1 MLKKMKKQLCSNGS
15 NELNR
20 SAIAEIDLKQ
30 SVVPDVV
37 IPLGNGREIR
47 LIPVDSIRFRRRNYR
62 RMDARTWQAL
72 DRSFE
77 KFGLFSAIIV
87 CKGSGGDYYMVDGH
101 HRLEMAK
108 KKGYKWI
115 PAFVFPEDVDLRD
128 LDLAMLAFN
137 ITAEVDP
144 DPYVELISDLAK
156 DEAVVDD
163 LSLFTGMDFDT
174 IKKLTEEYDYETN
187 EDNLDATAVTTE
199 GKVKG
204 RHIQR
209 FLMVPL
215 PKPVAEKVQQ
225 LMDALGIETPT
236 ELVNTAIEHIFREVI
251 GTDNND
257 SET

>member
-115 PAFVFPEDVDLRD
+115 PAFVFPEGVDPKD

-137 ITAEVDP
+137 ITAEVEP
-144 DPYVELISDLAK
+144 EPYIELISDLAK
-156 DEAVVDD
+156 DEIAVDD
-163 LSLFTGMDFDT
+163 LSLFTGMNTDT
-174 IKKLTEEYDYETN
+174 IVNLLTHYRDEYDN
-187 EDNLDATAVTTE
+187 GSDNGVQPKHKA
-199 GKVKG
+199 
-204 RHIQR
+204 HIQR

-225 LMDALGIETPT
+225 LMDALGIETPA
-236 ELVNTAIEHIFREVI
+236 ELVSTAIEHIFKEVI